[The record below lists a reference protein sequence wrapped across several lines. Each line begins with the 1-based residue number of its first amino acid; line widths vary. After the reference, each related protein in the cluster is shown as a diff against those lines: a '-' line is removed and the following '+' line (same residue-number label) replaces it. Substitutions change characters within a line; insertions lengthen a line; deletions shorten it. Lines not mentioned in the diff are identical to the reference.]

1 MFLTSVLEDNVAT
14 YITQIHSYSN
24 SIKKTL
30 HHAINITTTEAEL
43 FTIRCRINQ
52 ATQVTNV
59 FHIIIITNTIYLAQ
73 HIFDLLNFKTILVI
87 LNGLFTY
94 QLAKTWKSSILP
106 FYPHLKYSGT
116 SVRKKN
122 ATTLSKIGK

>member
-30 HHAINITTTEAEL
+30 HYAINITTMEAES
-43 FTIRCRINQ
+43 FTIRCSINQ

-59 FHIIIITNTIYLAQ
+59 SHIIIITDIIYLAQ
-73 HIFDLLNFKTILVI
+73 HIFDSLNFDTILVI

-94 QLAKTWKSSILP
+94 QLTKT
-106 FYPHLKYSGT
+106 
-116 SVRKKN
+116 
-122 ATTLSKIGK
+122 